1 MNGTLSDSFNYFE
14 NYTTDFDL
22 NFSFS
27 LNFRREKQRA
37 ELVEQAER
45 RAARIINSKPKFYE
59 QKDGKEFVSR
69 EGWTSKTKAS
79 KNASL
84 AELLARKAEEG
95 EFKTKNGIHE
105 VRISH
110 FHFFHLVGNV
120 GKRLQYLVGSPWIDN
135 YAIL

>member
-1 MNGTLSDSFNYFE
+1 MWQITGIYCSDLLFPLI
-14 NYTTDFDL
+14 TRL
-22 NFSFS
+22 NFSF
-27 LNFRREKQRA
+27 LLIFRREKQRK
-37 ELVEQAER
+37 EFVEQAER

-95 EFKTKNGIHE
+95 EFTKNKNGVHE
-105 VRISH
+105 VRIH
-110 FHFFHLVGNV
+110 ICVMLWHLKGNPV
-120 GKRLQYLVGSPWIDN
+120 NNI
-135 YAIL
+135 